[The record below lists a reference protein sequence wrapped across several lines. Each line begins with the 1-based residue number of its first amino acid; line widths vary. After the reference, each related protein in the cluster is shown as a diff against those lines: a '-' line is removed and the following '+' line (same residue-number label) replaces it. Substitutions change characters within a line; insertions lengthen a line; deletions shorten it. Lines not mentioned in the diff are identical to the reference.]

1 MGQEIKDI
9 LISIQ
14 GTVIQIQ
21 QEQRKMGQRIAN
33 LEEGQEKLK
42 QGQEELSQEVTGL
55 KQGQEELRQEV
66 TGLKQG
72 QEELK
77 QKIDRLEKRQDA
89 MYREAVLP
97 IKYNQNEINENL
109 RKGIQEIKS
118 ELQSIKTSNYVQKVI

>member
-42 QGQEELSQEVTGL
+42 QGQEEFN
-55 KQGQEELRQEV
+55 
-66 TGLKQG
+66 
-72 QEELK
+72 

>member
-42 QGQEELSQEVTGL
+42 QGQEEFN
-55 KQGQEELRQEV
+55 
-66 TGLKQG
+66 
-72 QEELK
+72 
-77 QKIDRLEKRQDA
+77 QKIDRLEKRQYA
-89 MYREAVLP
+89 MYREAVLH

>member
-33 LEEGQEKLK
+33 LEEGQEK
-42 QGQEELSQEVTGL
+42 L